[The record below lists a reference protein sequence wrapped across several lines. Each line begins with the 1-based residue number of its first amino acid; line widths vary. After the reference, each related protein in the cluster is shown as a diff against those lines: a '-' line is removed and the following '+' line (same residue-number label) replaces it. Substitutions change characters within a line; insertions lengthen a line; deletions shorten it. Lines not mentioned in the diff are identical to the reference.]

1 MAPERGRPIAKPES
15 DNDDDDDEQKA
26 AAAGGGVVRNA
37 REDAAA
43 SVASETKEE
52 RAARKKAARVA
63 RRAGDAAP
71 ANRGDGEAT
80 TRECKLCGAN
90 KPLHEY
96 PARQLRK
103 ARSACSACCSAQA
116 DADAPDAER
125 KRKLTKREK
134 LAEAIELRKKKKAER
149 AAGTVADVA
158 TDADDAKD
166 ALPKKEDDSRKGF
179 TSTNRYDPTAD
190 DDSDDDDDSSS
201 SSSSSSSSEDEEEP
215 AATADDGL
223 TREEREL
230 RSKQVFVGG
239 IPFTKTPEEIEEAF
253 MDDMLTVDSV
263 DCMTFPDTGRFRG
276 IAIVTFASPSIA
288 AEALRWHDS
297 EWDGMTLVVKPY
309 APKQADTSTSVKPA
323 GDVSKVD
330 GQHLAFVA
338 NLDYS
343 VTEDVLRE
351 TFADITDIRMG
362 TDKETGDF
370 RGYAH
375 VEFATDEAL
384 ERALAKNGEELI
396 GGRCMKVTYAT
407 ARRANKKN
415 GPKGKET
422 SKKHRAAAKRKSRP

>member
-15 DNDDDDDEQKA
+15 DSEDDDDEQKA
-26 AAAGGGVVRNA
+26 AADGGGVERNA
-37 REDAAA
+37 LEDAA
-43 SVASETKEE
+43 SSLASETKEE
-52 RAARKKAARVA
+52 RAARKKAARAA
-63 RRAGDAAP
+63 RRVGDAAP

-96 PARQLRK
+96 PARQLKK

-116 DADAPDAER
+116 DADAPNAER

-158 TDADDAKD
+158 TDGAKD
-166 ALPKKEDDSRKGF
+166 ALPNKEDESRKGF
-179 TSTNRYDPTAD
+179 TSTNRYDPTVD
-190 DDSDDDDDSSS
+190 DESDDDDDSSS

-223 TREEREL
+223 TSEEREL

-239 IPFTKTPEEIEEAF
+239 IPFTKTAEEIEEAF

-276 IAIVTFASPSIA
+276 IAIVTFASASIA

-309 APKQADTSTSVKPA
+309 APKQADTTTTSVKPA

-351 TFADITDIRMG
+351 TFEDITDIRMG

-407 ARRANKKN
+407 ARRANKKSAP
-415 GPKGKET
+415 PKGKET
-422 SKKHRAAAKRKSRP
+422 KNKQRATAKRKSRP

>member
-1 MAPERGRPIAKPES
+1 MAPERGRPLAKPES
-15 DNDDDDDEQKA
+15 DSEDDDDEQKA
-26 AAAGGGVVRNA
+26 AAADGGGVERNA
-37 REDAAA
+37 LEDAA
-43 SVASETKEE
+43 SSLASETKEE
-52 RAARKKAARVA
+52 RAARKKAARAA
-63 RRAGDAAP
+63 RRVGDAAP
-71 ANRGDGEAT
+71 AHRGDGEAT

-116 DADAPDAER
+116 DADAPNAER

-158 TDADDAKD
+158 TDGTKD
-166 ALPKKEDDSRKGF
+166 ALPIKEDDSRKGF

-190 DDSDDDDDSSS
+190 DESDDDDDSSS
-201 SSSSSSSSEDEEEP
+201 SSSSSSEDEED
-215 AATADDGL
+215 ATPDEGL
-223 TREEREL
+223 TSEEREL

-276 IAIVTFASPSIA
+276 IAIVTFASASIA

-309 APKQADTSTSVKPA
+309 APKRADTTTTAVKPV

-330 GQHLAFVA
+330 GQRLAFVA

-415 GPKGKET
+415 TPKGKET
-422 SKKHRAAAKRKSRP
+422 TKKHRAAAKRKSRR

>member
-15 DNDDDDDEQKA
+15 DSEDDNDDDDDDVRRQNA
-26 AAAGGGVVRNA
+26 DGGGGIGNSSG
-37 REDAAA
+37 DA
-43 SVASETKEE
+43 SGLASETKEE
-52 RAARKKAARVA
+52 RAARKKAARAA
-63 RRAGDAAP
+63 RRTRDAAP
-71 ANRGDGEAT
+71 ANRGESEAT

-90 KPLHEY
+90 KLLDAF

-116 DADAPDAER
+116 DADAPNVER

-149 AAGTVADVA
+149 AVETAADVA
-158 TDADDAKD
+158 TDGDD
-166 ALPKKEDDSRKGF
+166 ALPGKKDDSREGF
-179 TSTNRYDPTAD
+179 TSTNRYDPTTAD
-190 DDSDDDDDSSS
+190 DASDDDTD
-201 SSSSSSSSEDEEEP
+201 SSSSSEDEKEP
-215 AATADDGL
+215 ATTTDDGL
-223 TREEREL
+223 TSEEREL

-239 IPFTKTPEEIEEAF
+239 IPFTKTAEEIEEAF

-276 IAIVTFASPSIA
+276 IAIVTFASASIA

-309 APKQADTSTSVKPA
+309 EPKQAGATTSVKPA
-323 GDVSKVD
+323 GDVSKVE

-343 VTEDVLRE
+343 VTDDVLRE
-351 TFADITDIRMG
+351 TFEDITDIRMG

-407 ARRANKKN
+407 ARRADKTKV
-415 GPKGKET
+415 PKGKE
-422 SKKHRAAAKRKSRP
+422 KAKRHHAAAKPKKRA

>member
-15 DNDDDDDEQKA
+15 DSEGDDDGDKQKA
-26 AAAGGGVVRNA
+26 AADGGGVERNA
-37 REDAAA
+37 LEDAA
-43 SVASETKEE
+43 SSLASETKEE
-52 RAARKKAARVA
+52 RAARKKAARAA
-63 RRAGDAAP
+63 RRVGDGAP
-71 ANRGDGEAT
+71 ANRGDDEAT

-90 KPLHEY
+90 KPLLEY

-116 DADAPDAER
+116 DADAPNAER

-158 TDADDAKD
+158 TDAAKD
-166 ALPKKEDDSRKGF
+166 ALPNKEDESRKGF
-179 TSTNRYDPTAD
+179 TSTNRYDPTAED
-190 DDSDDDDDSSS
+190 ESDDDDDSSS
-201 SSSSSSSSEDEEEP
+201 SSSSSSSSEDEED
-215 AATADDGL
+215 ATADEGL
-223 TREEREL
+223 TSEEREL

-276 IAIVTFASPSIA
+276 IAIVTFASASIA

-309 APKQADTSTSVKPA
+309 APKQADTTTTAVKPV

-415 GPKGKET
+415 TPKGKET
-422 SKKHRAAAKRKSRP
+422 TKKHRAAAKRKSRP

>member
-1 MAPERGRPIAKPES
+1 MAHERGRPIAKPES
-15 DNDDDDDEQKA
+15 DSEDDDDEQR
-26 AAAGGGVVRNA
+26 AGGGVESNA
-37 REDAAA
+37 LEDAA
-43 SVASETKEE
+43 SSLASETKEE
-52 RAARKKAARVA
+52 RAARKKAARAA
-63 RRAGDAAP
+63 RRVGDAAP
-71 ANRGDGEAT
+71 ANRGDAEAT
-80 TRECKLCGAN
+80 TRECKLCSAN

-103 ARSACSACCSAQA
+103 ARSVCSACCSAQA
-116 DADAPDAER
+116 DADAPNVER

-158 TDADDAKD
+158 TDVDG
-166 ALPKKEDDSRKGF
+166 ALPNKEDGSRKGF

-190 DDSDDDDDSSS
+190 DESDDDDDSSS
-201 SSSSSSSSEDEEEP
+201 SSSSSSEDEED
-215 AATADDGL
+215 ATADDGL
-223 TREEREL
+223 TSEEREL

-239 IPFTKTPEEIEEAF
+239 IPFTKTAEEIEEAF

-276 IAIVTFASPSIA
+276 IAIVTFASASIA
-288 AEALRWHDS
+288 TEALRWHDS

-309 APKQADTSTSVKPA
+309 APKQAGTTETSVKPA

-351 TFADITDIRMG
+351 TFEDITDIRMG
-362 TDKETGDF
+362 TDKETSDF

-375 VEFATDEAL
+375 VEFASDEAL

-407 ARRANKKN
+407 ARRANKKSA
-415 GPKGKET
+415 PKGKKT
-422 SKKHRAAAKRKSRP
+422 KNQHRATAKRKSRP